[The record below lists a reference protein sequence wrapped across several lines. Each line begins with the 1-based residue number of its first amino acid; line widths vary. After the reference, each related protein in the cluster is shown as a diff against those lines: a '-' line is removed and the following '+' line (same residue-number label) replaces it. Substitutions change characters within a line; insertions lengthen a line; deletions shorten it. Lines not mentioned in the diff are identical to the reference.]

1 MQLTTNPFRL
11 KTMKKEQLNIE
22 YPLSARHPDIVWQ
35 LISTDHGLGRWIA
48 DRVTEEDG
56 IISFTWGQPW
66 TDHHT
71 LSANVV
77 EREKNS
83 HIKFRW
89 VEEDDPEA
97 YWEMRIGQS
106 ELTGELCLCVVD
118 YAQQDEIDDLRSL
131 WDGNM
136 ERLHE
141 TSGL

>member
-1 MQLTTNPFRL
+1 
-11 KTMKKEQLNIE
+11 MKKQRLNIE
-22 YPLSARHPDIVWQ
+22 YPLSARKPDIVWS

-48 DRVTEEDG
+48 DEVTEEDG

-71 LSANVV
+71 LLAHVV

-83 HIKFRW
+83 HIKLRW

-97 YWEMRIGQS
+97 FWEMRIGKS
-106 ELTGELCLCVVD
+106 ELTDELCLCVID
-118 YAQQDEIDDLRSL
+118 YAPQDEVDDLHSL

-136 ERLHE
+136 DRLHQ